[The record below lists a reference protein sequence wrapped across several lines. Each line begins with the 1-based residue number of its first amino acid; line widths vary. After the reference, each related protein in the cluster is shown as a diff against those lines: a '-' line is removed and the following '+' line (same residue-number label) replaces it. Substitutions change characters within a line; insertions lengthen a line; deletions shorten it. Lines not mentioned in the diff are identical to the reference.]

1 MDNLSAMKTKVIVT
15 GAGVISPLGAGIDEF
30 ERRLYAGHSALMPS
44 AQFIGMT
51 TAEIADFQPQTW
63 LGNKG
68 VRVLDRTARLLS
80 VATHMALCH
89 AGVASPAPP
98 EEELGLVYGTM
109 FGSMRSITAFD
120 WTSVTEGP
128 SYVSPMEFPNTV
140 ISSPGGQA
148 AIKYGLRGVNSTI
161 CAGSAAA
168 LHALNCA
175 AEFIRFGRAGAVLAG
190 GAEELCEEAIHAFR
204 YGGQLS
210 LSGAVRP
217 FAPDR
222 DGTALG
228 EGSAL
233 WMLED
238 EDRAAARGRTPLLEV
253 CGFGEAQDDAPTAE
267 CASAAMRQAIKN
279 SAISPEQIACVVAGA
294 SGSPSVDE
302 AEERALLQVFGPRLA
317 EIPVCAPKAALGE
330 AMGASGA
337 YGAVVGGLALMRQS
351 VPPTANHDG
360 RSSGP
365 LALSSQAQEIHG
377 EYTLV
382 NAFSHDGNAT
392 SLILRLCQK

>member
-1 MDNLSAMKTKVIVT
+1 MQTKVVVT

-44 AQFIGMT
+44 AQFSEMT
-51 TAEIADFQPQTW
+51 TAEMVDFQPQTW

-68 VRVLDRTARLLS
+68 VRVLDRTARLLC

-148 AIKYGLRGVNSTI
+148 AIKYGLRGVNSTL
-161 CAGSAAA
+161 CAGSSAA

-175 AEFIRFGRAGAVLAG
+175 AEFIKFGRARAVLAG
-190 GAEELCEEAIHAFR
+190 GAEELCEEAIHAFQ

-210 LSGAVRP
+210 PRGAVQP

-253 CGFGEAQDDAPTAE
+253 CGFGEAQDDAPTVE
-267 CASAAMRQAIKN
+267 CAAAAMRQAIRN
-279 SAISPEQIACVVAGA
+279 SAISLEQIACVIAGA
-294 SGSPSVDE
+294 SGSPSVDD
-302 AEERALLQVFGPRLA
+302 AEERALLDVFGSRLG

-337 YGAVVGGLALMRQS
+337 YAAVVGGLALIRQS
-351 VPPTANHDG
+351 VPPTANHG
-360 RSSGP
+360 GHSSGP
-365 LALSSQAQEIHG
+365 VALSSQAQEIRG
-377 EYTLV
+377 EYALV

-392 SLILRLCQK
+392 SLILRLWKK

>member
-1 MDNLSAMKTKVIVT
+1 MTASAMKTKVVVT

-30 ERRLYAGHSALMPS
+30 EQNLYAGQSALKPS
-44 AQFIGMT
+44 AQFDGMT
-51 TAEIADFQPQTW
+51 TAEVADFQPQTW

-68 VRVLDRTARLLS
+68 VRVLDRTARLLC

-98 EEELGLVYGTM
+98 GEGSELGLVYGTM
-109 FGSMRSITAFD
+109 FGSMRSITSFD

-175 AEFIRFGRAGAVLAG
+175 AEFIRFGRARAVLAG
-190 GAEELCEEAIHAFR
+190 GAEELCQEALHSFGYR
-204 YGGQLS
+204 GLLS
-210 LSGAVRP
+210 PSGAARP
-217 FAPDR
+217 FAQER

-238 EDRAAARGRTPLLEV
+238 EDRAAARGRIPLLEV

-267 CASAAMRQAIKN
+267 CAAAAMRQAIKN
-279 SAISPEQIACVVAGA
+279 SAIGPEQIACVIAGA

-302 AEERALLQVFGPRLA
+302 AEERALLAVFGPRLR
-317 EIPVCAPKAALGE
+317 EIPICAPKAALGE

-337 YGAVVGGLALMRQS
+337 YCALVAGLALIRQS
-351 VPPTANHDG
+351 VPPTANHDDQ
-360 RSSGP
+360 SSGP
-365 LALSSQAQEIHG
+365 LALSSQAKEIRG
-377 EYTLV
+377 EYALV

-392 SLILRLCQK
+392 SLVLRRPT

>member
-1 MDNLSAMKTKVIVT
+1 MTAAAMKTRVVVT

-30 ERRLYAGHSALMPS
+30 ERKLYAGESALRPS
-44 AQFIGMT
+44 AQFTGMT
-51 TAEIADFQPQTW
+51 TAELIDFQAQTW

-68 VRVLDRTARLLS
+68 VRVLDRTARLLC
-80 VATHMALCH
+80 VATHMALCG
-89 AGVASPAPP
+89 AGVPSPVPL
-98 EEELGLVYGTM
+98 EEGSELGLVYGTM
-109 FGSMRSITAFD
+109 FGSMRSITSFD

-175 AEFIRFGRAGAVLAG
+175 AEFIRFGRARAVLAG
-190 GAEELCEEAIHAFR
+190 GADELCEEAI
-204 YGGQLS
+204 LS
-210 LSGAVRP
+210 FKYRGLLSPSGVVRP
-217 FAPDR
+217 FAQDR

-238 EDRAAARGRTPLLEV
+238 EETAVARGRTLSLEV
-253 CGFGEAQDDAPTAE
+253 CGFGEAQDRAPTAE
-267 CASAAMRQAIKN
+267 CAAAAMRQAIRN
-279 SAISPEQIACVVAGA
+279 SAISPREIACVVAGA
-294 SGSPSVDE
+294 NGSLSVDG
-302 AEERALLQVFGPRLA
+302 AEERALLEVFGPSLG
-317 EIPVCAPKAALGE
+317 EIPVCAPNAALGQ

-337 YGAVVGGLALMRQS
+337 YCAVVGGLALMRRS
-351 VPPTANHDG
+351 VPPTANHDEH
-360 RSSGP
+360 SSGP
-365 LALSSQAQEIHG
+365 LALSSQAQQIRG
-377 EYTLV
+377 EYALV
-382 NAFSHDGNAT
+382 NAFSDDGNAT
-392 SLILRLCQK
+392 SLILRRLS

>member
-1 MDNLSAMKTKVIVT
+1 MKAKVVVT
-15 GAGVISPLGAGIDEF
+15 GAGVISPLGSGIDEF
-30 ERRLYAGHSALMPS
+30 ERRLYAGESALRPS
-44 AQFIGMT
+44 AQFAGMT
-51 TAEIADFQPQTW
+51 TAELIDFQAQTW

-68 VRVLDRTARLLS
+68 VRVLDRTARLLC
-80 VATHMALCH
+80 VATHMTLCG
-89 AGVASPAPP
+89 AGVPSPVPL
-98 EEELGLVYGTM
+98 EEGSELGLVYGTM
-109 FGSMRSITAFD
+109 FGSMRSITSFD

-175 AEFIRFGRAGAVLAG
+175 AEFIRFGRARAVLAG
-190 GAEELCEEAIHAFR
+190 GADELCEEAI
-204 YGGQLS
+204 LS
-210 LSGAVRP
+210 FKYRGLLSPSGVVRP
-217 FAPDR
+217 FAQDR

-238 EDRAAARGRTPLLEV
+238 EQTAVARGRTISLEV

-267 CASAAMRQAIKN
+267 CAAAAMRQAMRN
-279 SAISPEQIACVVAGA
+279 SSISAREIACVVAGA
-294 SGSPSVDE
+294 NGSLSVDG
-302 AEERALLQVFGPRLA
+302 AEQSALIEVFGPQLG

-337 YGAVVGGLALMRQS
+337 YCAVVGGLALMRQS
-351 VPPTANHDG
+351 VPPTANHDEH
-360 RSSGP
+360 SSGP
-365 LALSSQAQEIHG
+365 LALSSQPQQIRG
-377 EYTLV
+377 EYALV
-382 NAFSHDGNAT
+382 NAFSDDGNAT
-392 SLILRLCQK
+392 SLILRRLS

>member
-1 MDNLSAMKTKVIVT
+1 MNTKVVVT

-44 AQFIGMT
+44 AQFNGMT
-51 TAEIADFQPQTW
+51 TAEITDFQPQTW

-68 VRVLDRTARLLS
+68 VRVLDRTARLLC
-80 VATHMALCH
+80 VATHMALCQ

-98 EEELGLVYGTM
+98 AQGLELGLVYGTM
-109 FGSMRSITAFD
+109 FGSMRSIAAFD

-161 CAGSAAA
+161 CAGSSAA
-168 LHALNCA
+168 LHALNIA
-175 AEFIRFGRAGAVLAG
+175 AEFIRFGRARAVLAG

-204 YGGQLS
+204 YRGQLS
-210 LSGAVRP
+210 PTGVVRP
-217 FAPDR
+217 FAQDR

-238 EDRAAARGRTPLLEV
+238 EEGAAARGKTPLLEV

-267 CASAAMRQAIKN
+267 CAAAAMRQAIKN
-279 SAISPEQIACVVAGA
+279 SAISPDQIACVVAGA

-302 AEERALLQVFGPRLA
+302 AEERALLEVFGPRLG

-337 YGAVVGGLALMRQS
+337 YCAVVGGLALMRQS
-351 VPPTANHDG
+351 VPPTANHDDH
-360 RSSGP
+360 SSGR
-365 LALSSQAQEIHG
+365 LSLSSQAQDIRG
-377 EYTLV
+377 EYALV
-382 NAFSHDGNAT
+382 NAFSDDGNAT
-392 SLILRLCQK
+392 SLILRRLT